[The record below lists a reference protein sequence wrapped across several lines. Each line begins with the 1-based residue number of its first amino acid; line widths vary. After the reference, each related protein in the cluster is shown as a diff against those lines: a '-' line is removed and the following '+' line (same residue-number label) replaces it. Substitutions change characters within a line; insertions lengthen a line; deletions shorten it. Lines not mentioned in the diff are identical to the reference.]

1 MHISNNKKNA
11 VNLNFNHYLKKK
23 LYRFIVEDIN
33 NLVVV
38 EPDETS
44 PKLEK
49 GKIIMNFRLKHCEVS
64 EINKFDPKRVTLRN
78 IKQEEDL
85 IVGFDD
91 EKIASFTASF
101 LNKNKRDIKKL
112 EMALIIRILHQ
123 AENDLLPLNS

>member
-1 MHISNNKKNA
+1 M
-11 VNLNFNHYLKKK
+11 
-23 LYRFIVEDIN
+23 
-33 NLVVV
+33 VVV

-91 EKIASFTASF
+91 EKIANFTAAF